1 MSEFK
6 SILSLPLIW
15 WDVRQVSRFLP
26 HLENKHIA
34 FTLKGSVC
42 AKPLRS
48 CLTLLFAACQAPLS
62 MAFSRQECWNG
73 LLCPPPGDLP
83 DPGIEPASLMSPA
96 LAGSLSVAPPGKPLR
111 CLLWSKWWQVI
122 CLLFLVKFRISLS
135 GFLEL
140 YQDGWIFKFFPPVL
154 ALHVHFQDKK
164 QSCFF
169 WSETVS
175 VIFPQF
181 IAFLL
186 APHSLLLELY

>member
-1 MSEFK
+1 MHGFVPAK
-6 SILSLPLIW
+6 SL
-15 WDVRQVSRFLP
+15 Q
-26 HLENKHIA
+26 
-34 FTLKGSVC
+34 
-42 AKPLRS
+42 S
-48 CLTLLFAACQAPLS
+48 CLTLCNPMNCSPPSSTVHEDSQ
-62 MAFSRQECWNG
+62 QEYWSG
-73 LLCPPPGDLP
+73 LPCPPPGDLP

-140 YQDGWIFKFFPPVL
+140 YQDGWIFKFFPPIL

-164 QSCFF
+164 QSRFF

-186 APHSLLLELY
+186 APHSLLLELLLDEWGDSFQQLHRIPEFGWTKI